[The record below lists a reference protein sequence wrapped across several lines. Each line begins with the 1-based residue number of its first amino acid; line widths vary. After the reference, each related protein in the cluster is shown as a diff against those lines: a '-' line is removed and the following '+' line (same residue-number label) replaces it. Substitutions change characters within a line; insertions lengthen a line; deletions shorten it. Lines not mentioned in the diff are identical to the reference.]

1 MLVFAGV
8 SVVLGYFVMVRIAN
22 IDV

>member
-8 SVVLGYFVMVRIAN
+8 
-22 IDV
+22 